1 MTEAHIRIDEGIKR
15 GPRVKRHEVENK
27 ARERA
32 RSERGTFL
40 PRWSKEQRQAALTD
54 ALESLE
60 RGETVPDVANRHGIP
75 RSTVEA
81 WLIAGDHEQNPLAR
95 SLFYSQQIADCMEG
109 MRTATDPM
117 ALAQARDLRRAWAE
131 TAAVRDRNF
140 MVKQQVSVDY
150 SVRIDPALIGRAAE
164 LLDQMRDVTPT
175 NSVPGHNAAL
185 LQPDQPVPV
194 TLDHQQLLDK

>member
-1 MTEAHIRIDEGIKR
+1 MTERHLRIDEGIKR
-15 GPRVKRHEVENK
+15 GTRVKRHEVENK

-40 PRWSKEQRQAALTD
+40 PKWSKAQRQAALTD

-60 RGETVPDVANRHGIP
+60 RGETVLDVANRHGIP

-109 MRTATDPM
+109 MRTATDPL

-140 MVKQQVSVDY
+140 MAKQEVTMQVNHRVIVKDALADSALTLFKSMRSIAPAQPSEV
-150 SVRIDPALIGRAAE
+150 ID
-164 LLDQMRDVTPT
+164 
-175 NSVPGHNAAL
+175 
-185 LQPDQPVPV
+185 LQPDTVQQP
-194 TLDHQQLLDK
+194 DKPNT